1 MTQISNHISTLKQTA
16 FIANK
21 GRFDALNSTYR
32 HVIICTNG
40 FPLQGY
46 SKGENIDEPINKV
59 KLLIDVSYRLAKS
72 GYLTNRGI
80 EITFYRRSHIIDN
93 DVPVLILRKSNYE
106 ILDPELAL
114 HLPFTEY
121 LKSLYTEYLKGAKI
135 DPRPAKRF
143 DDLKDTEKI
152 DFEVKRF
159 DSIEDLNQHCS
170 NLLNKKYERSLVI
183 AHWHKCKEKGF
194 RK

>member
-1 MTQISNHISTLKQTA
+1 MTQISNHISTIKQST

-21 GRFDALNSTYR
+21 GRFDAINSTYR
-32 HVIICTNG
+32 HVIICNNG

-46 SKGENIDEPINKV
+46 SKGENIDEPLNKV

-72 GYLTNRGI
+72 GYLSDRGH
-80 EITFYRRSHIIDN
+80 EITFYKRGHIIDN
-93 DVPVLILRKSNYE
+93 DKPILILNKTKYE

-114 HLPFTEY
+114 HIPFTEY

-143 DDLKDTEKI
+143 DDLKDTEKK
-152 DFEVKRF
+152 DFEIRKYE
-159 DSIEDLNQHCS
+159 SLEALSKHCS
-170 NLLNKKYERSLVI
+170 KLLDKGYERSLVI
-183 AHWHKCKEKGF
+183 AHWHKCKELSKI
-194 RK
+194 K